1 MRESS
6 IVPVELIHK
15 IFTNIKDYQTLC
27 MLALVSRVFRIEAE
41 RVLYHAPQ
49 NITPK
54 KHIQLLTSLI
64 HDFRLAHF
72 VKSYSVPPLVG
83 RLRTIYWK
91 LLTESLPLMVNLKQL
106 SVLAPGSD
114 LNAIP
119 MHSLTF
125 QLESLSWVQ
134 TDTETNLQFIPWL
147 ETQKALKH
155 LRWIHRDCIKISRT
169 ALPQLR
175 SLEGN
180 LHVVEALL
188 PGREI
193 QRLHWLSDLA
203 RGELD
208 TEVRVTRMCAE
219 LQSVRSLTFDV
230 QCNVVDY
237 NNISGSLVSLNFL
250 ELVGYDVR
258 HHVGFIVVLVDCS

>member
-1 MRESS
+1 MHEYS
-6 IVPVELIHK
+6 IVPVELLHK
-15 IFTNIKDYQTLC
+15 IFTHIEDYQTLC
-27 MLALVSRVFRIEAE
+27 MLALVSRMFRFEAE
-41 RVLYHAPQ
+41 RVLYHTPQ
-49 NITPK
+49 NMTPR

-83 RLRTIYWK
+83 RLRTVYWK
-91 LLTESLPLMVNLKQL
+91 LFTESLPVMVNLKQL

-119 MHSLTF
+119 MQALIF

-147 ETQKALKH
+147 ETQKVLKH

-208 TEVRVTRMCAE
+208 IQARITMLCVE
-219 LQSVRSLTFDV
+219 LQNIRSLTFDV

-237 NNISGSLVSLNFL
+237 NSISGSLVWLNFL
-250 ELVGYDVR
+250 ELVGYDDRYQVR
-258 HHVGFIVVLVDCS
+258 FIVVLVD